1 MAWPATLA
9 QKAGKG
15 IASLFKPKGKPDLV
29 TSSVRNAQSAKLFAQ
44 MNKKNLSTAFNE
56 ARARINK
63 MDMSPAQKDAAVEKL
78 RTFMRNQHSE
88 EMMKINNLPGRTYN
102 PLAGNFANFPVEA
115 AKSLTPVPDLVKQ
128 GLAFATGGALGY
140 GVGANKNAIAD
151 MLKSTK
157 LPTAVSNAL
166 SGPGLLNAAIGETLF
181 GGKQDLDD
189 YMLPSGDPFNLVE
202 EAHRQQNTLKLPGS
216 DQEFDFDHRQKIQKL
231 MEEAGITSA
240 EVDLDEQVKFLGSLP
255 EGFEDW
261 QLLPHQEDW
270 FQEDETEFDLALD
283 EEPLEQGGIGDLL
296 LWNRLFGS

>member
-1 MAWPATLA
+1 
-9 QKAGKG
+9 
-15 IASLFKPKGKPDLV
+15 
-29 TSSVRNAQSAKLFAQ
+29 
-44 MNKKNLSTAFNE
+44 
-56 ARARINK
+56 ARINN

-166 SGPGLLNAAIGETLF
+166 SGPGLLNAAIEETLF
-181 GGKQDLDD
+181 GGEQDLDD
-189 YMLPSGDPFNLVE
+189 YMLPSGIPFSLME

-231 MEEAGITSA
+231 MEEAGVTSA
-240 EVDLDEQVKFLGSLP
+240 EVDLDEQVKFMRANGLSDEEIRLQLEELGYI
-255 EGFEDW
+255 D
-261 QLLPHQEDW
+261 D
-270 FQEDETEFDLALD
+270 
-283 EEPLEQGGIGDLL
+283 EPLEQGGIGDLL
-296 LWNRLFGS
+296 LWN

>member
-1 MAWPATLA
+1 MIT
-9 QKAGKG
+9 KG
-15 IASLFKPKGKPDLV
+15 IARLLPELMKKAKGA
-29 TSSVRNAQSAKLFAQ
+29 TSPATQVRNTQSAKLMAQ
-44 MNKKNLSTAFNE
+44 GSNRIKKHYSDAFNE

-88 EMMKINNLPGRTYN
+88 EMMRTANLGDFAVT
-102 PLAGNFANFPVEA
+102 PLPA
-115 AKSLTPVPDLVKQ
+115 LVKQ

-181 GGKQDLDD
+181 GGLESDND
-189 YMLPSGDPFNLVE
+189 
-202 EAHRQQNTLKLPGS
+202 RQ
-216 DQEFDFDHRQKIQKL
+216 QKL

-240 EVDLDEQVKFLGSLP
+240 EVDLDEQVKFMRANGLSDEEIRLQLEELGYI
-255 EGFEDW
+255 D
-261 QLLPHQEDW
+261 D
-270 FQEDETEFDLALD
+270 
-283 EEPLEQGGIGDLL
+283 EPLEQGGIGDLL
-296 LWNRLFGS
+296 FWNRIFGN